1 MEELQI
7 WGRVRS
13 LLHQKSPHTAQALA
27 ITLESWPRPL
37 IQAAELRNYILDFHP
52 DWRPST
58 QAPPSELLELWLTGQ
73 AFELFELLCSTS
85 RPHTQGIKK
94 HFESLLAFFDLLARE
109 DELDITL
116 ADIDYEKSQSI
127 WDWAN
132 ARGKPVQT
140 DHLYWHPER
149 DEMLPLAQ
157 IDDVIRLVYLERE
170 DSSFCPLIQ
179 FTDLRPDSRYESPP
193 ELSLWFNSGYLDLVF
208 WGDKGCSPLQLIS
221 LFEMLWQFTRTES
234 PVPTLSHGPA
244 KSFESCWTFFAWLMQ
259 RWDSAV
265 T

>member
-13 LLHQKSPHTAQALA
+13 LLHQKSPHTAQALV

-37 IQAAELRNYILDFHP
+37 IQAAE
-52 DWRPST
+52 
-58 QAPPSELLELWLTGQ
+58 
-73 AFELFELLCSTS
+73 
-85 RPHTQGIKK
+85 
-94 HFESLLAFFDLLARE
+94 
-109 DELDITL
+109 
-116 ADIDYEKSQSI
+116 
-127 WDWAN
+127 
-132 ARGKPVQT
+132 
-140 DHLYWHPER
+140 
-149 DEMLPLAQ
+149 
-157 IDDVIRLVYLERE
+157 
-170 DSSFCPLIQ
+170 
-179 FTDLRPDSRYESPP
+179 LRPDSRYESPP
-193 ELSLWFNSGYLDLVF
+193 ELSLWFNPGYLDLVF

-244 KSFESCWTFFAWLMQ
+244 KSFESCWTFFAQLRQ